1 MQVGPFSRVERLTA
15 VDRQCSCRATSSG
28 TDVARPFSVVRVPG
42 VDGNIRRERG
52 QYGLDPG
59 VGGTPRV
66 ILYAF
71 SRALKIRG
79 SRNYR
84 TGSKSN
90 YRRKGPVPPPVH
102 NRPTSSEVEGCGLA
116 SPLGGESE
124 ASHEHPTQG
133 GVDPSGKREGAEP
146 HTWAGCIVT
155 WEMQT
160 QLGHNSPFGQAG
172 CGLMTDRPA
181 QDRSS
186 RRLGTS
192 ASSPR
197 FCKLHPRLVARCFAP
212 AAPDPRPLAVLRH
225 LHAAW
230 RREQT
235 LQGSARATI

>member
-1 MQVGPFSRVERLTA
+1 MELSTRCDDKA
-15 VDRQCSCRATSSG
+15 VR
-28 TDVARPFSVVRVPG
+28 
-42 VDGNIRRERG
+42 
-52 QYGLDPG
+52 
-59 VGGTPRV
+59 
-66 ILYAF
+66 LYAER
-71 SRALKIRG
+71 RAGAPFEPRDG
-79 SRNYR
+79 GHFAS
-84 TGSKSN
+84 
-90 YRRKGPVPPPVH
+90 PAVVVVVPCQLSDGALA
-102 NRPTSSEVEGCGLA
+102 RGCGLA

-133 GVDPSGKREGAEP
+133 GVDPSGKREGAKP

>member
-1 MQVGPFSRVERLTA
+1 
-15 VDRQCSCRATSSG
+15 
-28 TDVARPFSVVRVPG
+28 
-42 VDGNIRRERG
+42 
-52 QYGLDPG
+52 
-59 VGGTPRV
+59 V

-124 ASHEHPTQG
+124 ASHDHPTQG

-181 QDRSS
+181 PGPVYPSSWDFRLFSTLLRASSSALRSMFRS
-186 RRLGTS
+186 RR
-192 ASSPR
+192 A
-197 FCKLHPRLVARCFAP
+197 
-212 AAPDPRPLAVLRH
+212 
-225 LHAAW
+225 
-230 RREQT
+230 
-235 LQGSARATI
+235 